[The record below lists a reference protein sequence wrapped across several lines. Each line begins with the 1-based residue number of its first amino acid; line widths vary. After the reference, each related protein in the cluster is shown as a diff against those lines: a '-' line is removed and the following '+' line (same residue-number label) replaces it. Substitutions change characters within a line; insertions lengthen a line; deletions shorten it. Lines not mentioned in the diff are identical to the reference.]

1 VARVP
6 RIPGAALG
14 VALAALLAF
23 SSAATAQVFYK
34 WIDKDGKVQYGD
46 RVPKGFTGPVTRI
59 DVEPDTRTPSATPQ
73 VATPLPPAKADAP
86 EDVKAPPK
94 DYAKLRRDL
103 RTKLADELARARER
117 LESAKAALN
126 AGGDPGDDERQVIQQ
141 RFNNVQPGRSNCR
154 VVMDAKGKAAGAVCP
169 ALIPNDAYYERQK
182 QLEDGVK
189 KAEEEVAAAEDAYRR
204 GVD

>member
-1 VARVP
+1 MP

-14 VALAALLAF
+14 LALAALVAF

-59 DVEPDTRTPSATPQ
+59 DVEPDTRTPAATPQ
-73 VATPLPPAKADAP
+73 VAAPVPPAKADGP
-86 EDVKAPPK
+86 EEVKAPPR
-94 DYAKLRRDL
+94 DYAKQRRDL
-103 RTKLADELARARER
+103 RVKLAQDLAQARDR
-117 LESAKAALN
+117 LEAAKSALEK
-126 AGGDPGDDERQVIQQ
+126 GGDPGDEERQVIQQ
-141 RFNNVQPGRSNCR
+141 KFNNVQPGRSNCR
-154 VVMDAKGKAAGAVCP
+154 VVMDARGKPAGAVCP

-182 QLEDGVK
+182 QLEDAVK